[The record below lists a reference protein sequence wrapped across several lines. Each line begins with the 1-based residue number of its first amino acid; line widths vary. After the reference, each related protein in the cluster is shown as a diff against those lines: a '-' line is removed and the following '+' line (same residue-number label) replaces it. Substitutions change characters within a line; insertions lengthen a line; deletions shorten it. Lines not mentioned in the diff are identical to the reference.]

1 MSFGLKEA
9 RTRLAYINQHREVTL
24 GIFVALASLF
34 RILGYPV
41 PIAVLLLLTG
51 WFAVSIAF
59 VHISQ
64 RFEDERQLHRFELAY
79 FVLELVLLT
88 GLAHYTG
95 AADWLAVM
103 FYTGTILYANVV
115 LSPRRGHWITL
126 LASCC
131 FSGLVLAEYFGR
143 VPHVQLF
150 NLDGARYTNGP
161 YVLTT
166 LLVGPV
172 ATYFLVGYTS
182 SQFSRMLTSKAEALE
197 SANRDL
203 KVTGSELR
211 MHQEH
216 LEELVRR
223 RTQDLARAYEELRRA
238 NSELMHLNELKS
250 SFLAN
255 VSHELRT
262 PLTSIRS
269 FSEILLS
276 YPDEEPQTRTEFLGI
291 IKSES
296 ERLTRLINDVLDLA
310 KIEAG
315 RIELRM
321 QPVQLESVVRMS
333 IEIMRGWAERKGL
346 NADIAMDENLPL
358 ILGDPDRLIQVTTNL
373 LNNAMKF
380 TTQGYVRIAT
390 MQQGDEVLLAITDS
404 GPGIPPDERDLIF
417 EKFHQCGNTLTAKP
431 QGTGLGLSICR
442 EIMQRHHGRIWV
454 ESEMGKGSTF
464 ICAFPVLTPPDEFR
478 RQRMEAKIHV

>member
-1 MSFGLKEA
+1 MSFGLEEA

-24 GIFVALASLF
+24 GVFVALAALF
-34 RILGYPV
+34 WLLGYPV
-41 PIAVLLLLTG
+41 PSAVLLLLLG
-51 WFAVSIAF
+51 WFTVSVAF

-64 RFEDERQLHRFELAY
+64 RFLDERQLHRFELAY
-79 FVLELVLLT
+79 FIFELLLLT
-88 GLAHYTG
+88 DLAHYTG

-131 FSGLVLAEYFGR
+131 FSGLVLAEYFDLL
-143 VPHVQLF
+143 PHVQLF
-150 NLDGARYTNGP
+150 AAGARYANGS

-166 LLVGPV
+166 LLVGPL

-203 KVTGSELR
+203 KITGSELR

-223 RTQDLARAYEELRRA
+223 RTQDLAYAYEELRRA

-315 RIELRM
+315 RVELRM
-321 QPVQLESVVRMS
+321 QPVQLDNVVRMS
-333 IEIMRGWAERKGL
+333 LEIMRGWAERKGL
-346 NADIAMDENLPL
+346 NADIMLNEHLPL

-380 TTQGYVRIAT
+380 TSQGYVRVET
-390 MQQGDEVLLAITDS
+390 MQRDDEVLLAITDS
-404 GPGIPPDERDLIF
+404 GPGIPPEERELIF
-417 EKFHQCGNTLTAKP
+417 EKFHQSGNTLTDKP

-442 EIMQRHHGRIWV
+442 EIMQRHHGRVWV

-464 ICAFPVLTPPDEFR
+464 FCAFPVHIHPEEA
-478 RQRMEAKIHV
+478 RQQKTAAGTRS